1 MFSQN
6 GYIDLHIATNY
17 IIFCPYF

>member
-17 IIFCPYF
+17 IIFCSYF